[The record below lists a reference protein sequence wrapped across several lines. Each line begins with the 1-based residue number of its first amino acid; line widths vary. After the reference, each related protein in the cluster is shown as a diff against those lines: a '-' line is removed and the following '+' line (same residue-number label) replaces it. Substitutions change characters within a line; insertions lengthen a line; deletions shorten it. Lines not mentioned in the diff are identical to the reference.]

1 MVGGATKFDAM
12 VPESS
17 MHDGRNNVS
26 VYVVHDDGSLE
37 ELRGSSVTTT
47 LKAKGGGE
55 VIASSGGKAM
65 PVRPQALQGEVHV
78 TPGQNYTFTGWA
90 SDKALKQKIDAVM
103 VFVDGDQVYASKLSL
118 IQPHT
123 MLGQA
128 VAHQKFAFQFELPPC
143 CCRSPAPG
151 TRCASWP
158 CGAASAP
165 SCVTPARIPGARS
178 SRRRRRAAA

>member
-1 MVGGATKFDAM
+1 M
-12 VPESS
+12 
-17 MHDGRNNVS
+17 S

-55 VIASSGGKAM
+55 VIASSGGKAI

-78 TPGQNYTFTGWA
+78 SPGQNYTFTGWA

-103 VFVDGDQVYASKLSL
+103 VFVDGEQVYASKLSL

-128 VAHQKFAFQFELPPC
+128 VAHQKFAFQFELPPALL
-143 CCRSPAPG
+143 PKPG
-151 TRCASWP
+151 LRAQ
-158 CGAASAP
+158 GARPGRA
-165 SCVTPARIPGARS
+165 ARRRHRAALHRLVPLALARS